1 MVIPAI
7 SRELKSLLEEI
18 LHQRHE
24 REASGATAFAP
35 AQLEGFSSQYDALIV
50 KGISE
55 NPLPE
60 RVPGQRGRPKK
71 GKIRALLERLQEKK
85 EQFLHFASDWIV
97 PFTNNEAERSI
108 RFSKVKLKVSGCFR
122 TLSGAEDYASI
133 MSYISTASKHGVN
146 YFEAVK
152 TALNG
157 GALQL
162 VQAWV

>member
-1 MVIPAI
+1 M
-7 SRELKSLLEEI
+7 
-18 LHQRHE
+18 
-24 REASGATAFAP
+24 
-35 AQLEGFSSQYDALIV
+35 IV

-133 MSYISTASKHGVN
+133 MSYISTASKHGIN
-146 YFEAVK
+146 YFGAVK